1 MPPAAADVVEVEDAF
16 LLRPDPPD
24 AVDIIDLESS
34 GVRQKNSSSAE
45 DDSPNFPLLIIFE
58 ELLGTFPDNI
68 PVCY

>member
-1 MPPAAADVVEVEDAF
+1 MEALRLRLSEVFEEM
-16 LLRPDPPD
+16 
-24 AVDIIDLESS
+24 DLESS

-45 DDSPNFPLLIIFE
+45 DDSPNFPLLIVFE